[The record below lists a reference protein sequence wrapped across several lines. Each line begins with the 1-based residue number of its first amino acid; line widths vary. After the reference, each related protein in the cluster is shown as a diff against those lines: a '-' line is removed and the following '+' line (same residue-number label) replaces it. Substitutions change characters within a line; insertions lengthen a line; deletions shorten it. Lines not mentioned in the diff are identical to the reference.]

1 MVLMDTLLLLI
12 GMEKCTAGEKVSL
25 SFSLTLS
32 LSLSLSLSSYLSSN
46 VASFTFLL
54 FFTGEHG
61 KLGHGNN
68 TTQKVPKLISGLN
81 DKVIKQVSCGNR
93 HSAAVTSDNQLYTW
107 GEGEYGRLGKYYK
120 CIQEL
125 MIFNGSWC
133 IHTTS
138 L

>member
-1 MVLMDTLLLLI
+1 MSTSHGSDGHSIAIDRNGKVYSWGEGQLI
-12 GMEKCTAGEKVSL
+12 L
-25 SFSLTLS
+25 
-32 LSLSLSLSSYLSSN
+32 LSLSLSSYLSSN

>member
-25 SFSLTLS
+25 SFSLS
-32 LSLSLSLSSYLSSN
+32 LSLFSYLSSN
-46 VASFTFLL
+46 IASFTFLPLL

-125 MIFNGSWC
+125 MIFNGSWY